1 MAGQAK
7 LLTLEF
13 LKWVAARPR
22 TYAEVREAW
31 RSTCPLTC
39 AWEDAVS
46 DGLVRFEA
54 GSGAGPARLV
64 LSPRGEAALAAAA
77 ETPPFRLIPPAAA
90 VR

>member
-1 MAGQAK
+1 MTGQPR

-22 TYAEVREAW
+22 TGAEAREAW

-54 GSGAGPARLV
+54 GFLT
-64 LSPRGEAALAAAA
+64 LSPQGEAALAAAGA
-77 ETPPFRLIPPAAA
+77 APPFPLIAPAAA